1 MFFSP
6 TEKSDRFLKD
16 FFLLFQEKKIQG
28 WVVQSLGVFFF
39 LELAEKKNLPSGLR
53 KREGLECV
61 LRHYF
66 SCRAKEC
73 QRNLPSPTN
82 TDSSHSST

>member
-1 MFFSP
+1 MFFSL

-28 WVVQSLGVFFF
+28 WVVQSLGVDFFTKFFF
-39 LELAEKKNLPSGLR
+39 LLLELAEKNNLPSGLR

-73 QRNLPSPTN
+73 
-82 TDSSHSST
+82 